1 MAQRSMES
9 GGGGHG
15 ATGSAYTN
23 GRGSSSAS
31 PDADLPRFLPTGS
44 FYYAMYE
51 HSLTMAWD
59 DQVHEK
65 PTGLPKSTASV
76 MGIKLEKSNE
86 QMDKLITLN
95 QIEEQIKKSSWAE
108 AAGAVGASPLLDLPV
123 ALYPCPILRDT
134 TAICVVVPL
143 ILLVTDCTDDATR
156 GSVFDG
162 CSSPAASVMS
172 LTASSACWL
181 PTP

>member
-1 MAQRSMES
+1 MES

-15 ATGSAYTN
+15 ATGSAYTD

-123 ALYPCPILRDT
+123 ALYPCPIRYYG
-134 TAICVVVPL
+134 IRQRYVWWC
-143 ILLVTDCTDDATR
+143 R
-156 GSVFDG
+156 
-162 CSSPAASVMS
+162 
-172 LTASSACWL
+172 
-181 PTP
+181 